1 MVSHQRCCIPGKA
14 LMATEQRREELV
26 RISLTCKGGTY
37 NPPLWEYV
45 WKTGRLDEFP
55 RLQGFG
61 YYRSCHMH
69 DSLQEL
75 KSQNHAN
82 SHFWETCWK
91 QVTPFGFMSVQTSNM
106 LLASDSWEGLIVEQF
121 VLEKAWCKIP
131 SLAALQ
137 ARRFA
142 GLEEQ
147 VAQLSQEKG
156 NPLLVVMEFI
166 QPNSCTTLT

>member
-1 MVSHQRCCIPGKA
+1 
-14 LMATEQRREELV
+14 
-26 RISLTCKGGTY
+26 
-37 NPPLWEYV
+37 
-45 WKTGRLDEFP
+45 
-55 RLQGFG
+55 
-61 YYRSCHMH
+61 
-69 DSLQEL
+69 
-75 KSQNHAN
+75 
-82 SHFWETCWK
+82 
-91 QVTPFGFMSVQTSNM
+91 MSVQTSNM

>member
-1 MVSHQRCCIPGKA
+1 
-14 LMATEQRREELV
+14 
-26 RISLTCKGGTY
+26 
-37 NPPLWEYV
+37 
-45 WKTGRLDEFP
+45 
-55 RLQGFG
+55 
-61 YYRSCHMH
+61 
-69 DSLQEL
+69 
-75 KSQNHAN
+75 
-82 SHFWETCWK
+82 
-91 QVTPFGFMSVQTSNM
+91 MSVQTSNM

-166 QPNSCTTLT
+166 QPNSCTLSHSQFALIFGGCHHDC